1 MNMATQKRV
10 CIVTGS
16 SSGVGAA
23 TALWFARHGHDVM
36 INYSRNPEPA
46 EAVAAQCRQAGAD
59 VLVVRANVAEDADCL
74 ALAEQARQR
83 WGGVDT
89 LVNNAGVSTK
99 FADIKDLAALR
110 PDDFLASYR
119 VNVIGT
125 FQMCRA
131 MAPLMQGRANASIV
145 NISSLASLMGTGSS
159 MAYGASKGALNALTL
174 ALARSLAPAIRV
186 NAILPGMIN
195 SDWMRKGLGDEQ
207 FEIRRKRYQTRA
219 LLNAVIEVDDAARAA
234 YWLANDATKLTG
246 QLVNLDAGF
255 MLG

>member
-1 MNMATQKRV
+1 MATQKRV

-23 TALWFARHGHDVM
+23 TALWFARHDHDVL

-46 EAVAAQCRQAGAD
+46 EAVAVQCRQAGAD
-59 VLVVRANVAEDADCL
+59 ALVVRANVAEDADCL

-99 FADIKDLAALR
+99 FADIKDLAALT

-131 MAPLMQGRANASIV
+131 IAPLMQDRANASIV

-207 FEIRRKRYQTRA
+207 FGIRRKRYQTRA